1 MTAQESELGVDMGD
15 HLVLSAVGQADD
27 TVLMSHDIIKLNL
40 LLHLAKIYC
49 DKFNVQLS
57 QSKTKLLLI
66 PPPQIQTCV
75 SFNPIKIDDKE
86 VQFVDQA
93 DHVGMV
99 RAKEGNMPNIF
110 KRILAFK
117 KSLGNLV
124 YCGLVRG
131 PRSNPAAFLRIISIY
146 CTPVLMS
153 GPGSQLLS
161 HKETALIE
169 QQFKRAL

>member
-110 KRILAFK
+110 KRDFSFQEISWESGLLWLSK
-117 KSLGNLV
+117 RTQIQPSSLPSHYIHLLHT
-124 YCGLVRG
+124 CLDVRSRK
-131 PRSNPAAFLRIISIY
+131 PTF
-146 CTPVLMS
+146 V
-153 GPGSQLLS
+153 SQ
-161 HKETALIE
+161 
-169 QQFKRAL
+169 RNCPD